1 MPLSVVEGRRR
12 SMNLYQQN
20 KPRDSE
26 SLILR
31 QPDTRKLFCAT
42 MTRIIKALANVMI
55 VLEYKLKGNQYQYKA
70 IDDAIR
76 TAQFIRNKALR
87 LWMDGDKV
95 NKYDLNKYCAVLA
108 REYPFANELNSTA
121 RQASA
126 ERAWSAI
133 SRFFDNCKKGV
144 KGKKGY
150 PKFKKNS
157 RSVEYKASGW
167 KLDEKT
173 KKHIT
178 FTDKKGIGRLKLVGS
193 RDIYFYNA
201 HDIKRVRLV
210 KRADGYYCQFSV
222 KVTVKI
228 ETPPTNK
235 IVGLDVGLKEFLTD
249 SEGNTVEN
257 PRFLR
262 KAEKA
267 LNRANRQKSKKFVTC
282 TVSLS
287 VVEGR
292 SRSRDKKPQSNNYH
306 KARKRYA
313 RKHLKVSRQRKEYA
327 KSVAYCVIQSNDLV
341 AYEDLNVKGMVK
353 NRKLAKSISDAG
365 WTIFRQWLEYFGY
378 KYGKITVAVPP
389 HNTSQN
395 CSNCGQK
402 VQKSLSTRT
411 HICPHCG
418 YVGDRDVNAAKNIL
432 IKALRTVGHTGTYA
446 WGNLPSWAIG
456 GNLSSNGESMNQE
469 SPVTA
474 T

>member
-1 MPLSVVEGRRR
+1 
-12 SMNLYQQN
+12 
-20 KPRDSE
+20 
-26 SLILR
+26 
-31 QPDTRKLFCAT
+31 
-42 MTRIIKALANVMI
+42 MI
-55 VLEYKLKGNQYQYKA
+55 VLEYKLNGNQYQYKA

-87 LWMDGDKV
+87 LWMDGEKI

-108 REYPFANELNSTA
+108 KEYPFANELNSTA

-150 PKFKKNS
+150 PKFKKNV

-173 KKHIT
+173 KKQIT
-178 FTDKKGIGRLKLVGS
+178 FTDKKGIGKLKLVGS

-201 HDIKRVRLV
+201 KDIKRVRLV
-210 KRADGYYCQFSV
+210 KRADGYYCQFSL
-222 KVTVKI
+222 KVDLQI
-228 ETPPTNK
+228 ETQPTNK
-235 IVGLDVGLKEFLTD
+235 VVGLDVGLKEFLTD
-249 SEGNTVEN
+249 SEGNTREN

-267 LNRANRQKSKKFVTC
+267 INRANRKKSKKFVK
-282 TVSLS
+282 
-287 VVEGR
+287 G
-292 SRSRDKKPQSNNYH
+292 KKPQSNNYH
-306 KARKRYA
+306 KARVRYA
-313 RKHLKVSRQRKEYA
+313 CKHLRVSRQRLEFA

-341 AYEDLNVKGMVK
+341 AYEDLNVKGMVM

-389 HNTSQN
+389 HNTSQD

-411 HICPHCG
+411 HVCPHCG
-418 YVGDRDVNAAKNIL
+418 HIQDRDWNAAINIL

-446 WGNLPSWAIG
+446 WGDLPSWAIAYG
-456 GNLSSNGESMNQE
+456 LSSNGESVNQE
-469 SPVTA
+469 SPTITRRV
-474 T
+474 